1 MAEGCCC
8 VRQWMPPRHEF
19 VRVNTGHAAVR
30 VGSGGSVEGFP
41 VQGVVEA
48 AGEFDDDG
56 GTCGGLDA
64 RPGTGAFEA
73 GSFNHWRHVLR

>member
-1 MAEGCCC
+1 VDAAAD
-8 VRQWMPPRHEF
+8 EF

-41 VQGVVEA
+41 DQGVVEA

-64 RPGTGAFEA
+64 RPGTGPSRQVVSIIGGMYSGEMAITK
-73 GSFNHWRHVLR
+73 